1 MKAKISILGS
11 TGSIGCNTLDL
22 IDKKKFFFKI
32 KLLCADKNYNLICK
46 QIIKYKPEFY
56 LINDSNIFEK
66 VRKRFKNKNVKIL
79 NSFEELN
86 HRHKTD
92 ITIAAIP
99 GLAGLMPTL
108 KMAKLSKKILLANK
122 ESVICGWNLI
132 SSVSKKNKTKIIP
145 VDSEHFSILELIKDI
160 DINEI
165 KKVYLTAS
173 GGPFLNY
180 SIKKLKKVKPIDAIN
195 HPKWKMGKKISIDS
209 STLINKILE
218 LIEANK
224 LFKIPIEKLDILLHP
239 DSLVH
244 AVVQFQNGLTKIIYH
259 ETSMKIPL
267 ANAIFDNK
275 INIDFFSN
283 KKKVLQTKFQKNI
296 IFKKLK
302 SEVFPIIK
310 VKNRIIEYP
319 STPIIINS
327 AKRNF
332 G

>member
-1 MKAKISILGS
+1 
-11 TGSIGCNTLDL
+11 
-22 IDKKKFFFKI
+22 
-32 KLLCADKNYNLICK
+32 
-46 QIIKYKPEFY
+46 
-56 LINDSNIFEK
+56 
-66 VRKRFKNKNVKIL
+66 
-79 NSFEELN
+79 
-86 HRHKTD
+86 
-92 ITIAAIP
+92 
-99 GLAGLMPTL
+99 MPTL

-209 STLINKILE
+209 STLMNKILE

-283 KKKVLQTKFQKNI
+283 KKKYYKQN
-296 IFKKLK
+296 FKRIL
-302 SEVFPIIK
+302 FLK
-310 VKNRIIEYP
+310 VKE
-319 STPIIINS
+319 
-327 AKRNF
+327 
-332 G
+332 

>member
-1 MKAKISILGS
+1 
-11 TGSIGCNTLDL
+11 
-22 IDKKKFFFKI
+22 
-32 KLLCADKNYNLICK
+32 
-46 QIIKYKPEFY
+46 
-56 LINDSNIFEK
+56 
-66 VRKRFKNKNVKIL
+66 
-79 NSFEELN
+79 
-86 HRHKTD
+86 
-92 ITIAAIP
+92 
-99 GLAGLMPTL
+99 MPTL

-165 KKVYLTAS
+165 KKIYLTAS

-239 DSLVH
+239 DSLVCCSSISKWSYK
-244 AVVQFQNGLTKIIYH
+244 NNL
-259 ETSMKIPL
+259 SR
-267 ANAIFDNK
+267 
-275 INIDFFSN
+275 DFNENS
-283 KKKVLQTKFQKNI
+283 I
-296 IFKKLK
+296 
-302 SEVFPIIK
+302 SERYI
-310 VKNRIIEYP
+310 
-319 STPIIINS
+319 
-327 AKRNF
+327 
-332 G
+332 